1 MDYIKAVEQPYLRDH
16 YENVEIGD
24 RVNVHLRITEGSR
37 ERIQVFEGTV
47 IGRKGAGLNE
57 TVTVRRVAYGVGVE
71 RVFPLHSPKV
81 VKIDVLRK
89 GRVRRAKLFYLRDR
103 VGKAGVEGAQ
113 KHLRRILEKGSSFDH
128 LSQEKLN
135 QITAHLNGMNRKK
148 LNDISPT
155 DSFSFLF
162 GREVLSLLG
171 IPELPPD
178 RVSLKPR
185 VAD

>member
-1 MDYIKAVEQPYLRDH
+1 MDYVKAVEQPYLRDQ

-47 IGRKGAGLNE
+47 IGRKGGGLNE

-71 RVFPLHSPKV
+71 RVFPLHSPKI

-103 VGKAGVEGAQ
+103 VGKAARV
-113 KHLRRILEKGSSFDH
+113 R
-128 LSQEKLN
+128 EKLP
-135 QITAHLNGMNRKK
+135 TKK
-148 LNDISPT
+148 
-155 DSFSFLF
+155 
-162 GREVLSLLG
+162 
-171 IPELPPD
+171 
-178 RVSLKPR
+178 K
-185 VAD
+185 

>member
-1 MDYIKAVEQPYLRDH
+1 MDYVKAVEQPHMRDQ

-57 TVTVRRVAYGVGVE
+57 TLTVRRVAYGVGVE
-71 RVFPLHSPKV
+71 RVFPIHSPKV

-103 VGKAGVEGAQ
+103 VGKAARV
-113 KHLRRILEKGSSFDH
+113 R
-128 LSQEKLN
+128 EKLP
-135 QITAHLNGMNRKK
+135 TKK
-148 LNDISPT
+148 
-155 DSFSFLF
+155 
-162 GREVLSLLG
+162 
-171 IPELPPD
+171 
-178 RVSLKPR
+178 
-185 VAD
+185 